1 MGGVRLLAIGEVM
14 AEIRPAAEGGFVLG
28 FAGDTYNTA
37 VYAAREMRH
46 PGNVGYVTRIGR
58 EPLSKALL
66 EQAAAEGLDVG
77 HIAVDDDRNIGI
89 YAVATDAHG
98 ERSFSYWRSQS
109 AARRLF
115 AVEETALFMPPAEI
129 IYLSGI
135 TLAILTPEAR
145 SRLFD
150 RLAELRETNGTKVAF
165 DSNFRPALWETAIAR
180 ASMDRM
186 WDLTDIALPSMDDEM
201 AISGVDAE
209 SAVIDRFAGRT
220 WDGVAIKRGVRGP
233 VSPFIAPSDMPDLRR
248 QKRWSIP
255 PPRRVTAS
263 IPSYLAAF
271 LNGAGRSTACAPGT
285 ELAARGWSDSPGAII
300 PPRRQLVAF
309 IGQTLCGFK
318 TGSV

>member
-58 EPLSKALL
+58 EPLSTALL

-135 TLAILTPEAR
+135 TLAILTPAAR

-165 DSNFRPALWETAIAR
+165 DSNFRPALWEDPAIAR

-233 VSPFIAPSDMPDLRR
+233 VSPFIAPADMPDF
-248 QKRWSIP
+248 P
-255 PPRRVTAS
+255 PAEAVVDTTAAGDS
-263 IPSYLAAF
+263 FNAGYLAAF
-271 LNGAGRSTACAPGT
+271 LNGAGEIDRMRAGHR
-285 ELAARGWSDSPGAII
+285 LAARVVGSPGAIM
-300 PPRRQLVAF
+300 PRDA
-309 IGQTLCGFK
+309 G
-318 TGSV
+318 

>member
-14 AEIRPAAEGGFVLG
+14 AEIRPGAEGGFVLG

-135 TLAILTPEAR
+135 TLAILTPAAR

-165 DSNFRPALWETAIAR
+165 DSNFRPALWEDPATAR

-233 VSPFIAPSDMPDLRR
+233 VSPFIAPSDMPDF
-248 QKRWSIP
+248 P
-255 PPRRVTAS
+255 PAEAVVDTTAAGDS
-263 IPSYLAAF
+263 FNAGYLAAF
-271 LNGAGRSTACAPGT
+271 LNGAGEIDRMRAGHR
-285 ELAARGWSDSPGAII
+285 LAARVVGSPGAIM
-300 PPRRQLVAF
+300 PRDA
-309 IGQTLCGFK
+309 G
-318 TGSV
+318 

>member
-14 AEIRPAAEGGFVLG
+14 AEIRPGAEGGFVLG

-135 TLAILTPEAR
+135 TLAILTPAAR

-165 DSNFRPALWETAIAR
+165 DSNFRPALWEDPAIAR

-233 VSPFIAPSDMPDLRR
+233 VSPFIAPSDMPDF
-248 QKRWSIP
+248 P
-255 PPRRVTAS
+255 PAEAVVDTTAAGDS
-263 IPSYLAAF
+263 FNAGYLAAF
-271 LNGAGRSTACAPGT
+271 LNGAGEIDRMRAGHR
-285 ELAARGWSDSPGAII
+285 LAARVVGSPGAIM
-300 PPRRQLVAF
+300 PRDA
-309 IGQTLCGFK
+309 G
-318 TGSV
+318 

>member
-14 AEIRPAAEGGFVLG
+14 AEIRPGAEGGFVLG

-58 EPLSKALL
+58 EPLSTALL

-135 TLAILTPEAR
+135 TLAILTPAAR

-165 DSNFRPALWETAIAR
+165 DSNFRPALWEDPAIAR

-209 SAVIDRFAGRT
+209 SAVIDRFTGRT

-233 VSPFIAPSDMPDLRR
+233 VSPFIAPADMPDF
-248 QKRWSIP
+248 P
-255 PPRRVTAS
+255 PAEAVVDTTAAGDS
-263 IPSYLAAF
+263 FNAGYLAAF
-271 LNGAGRSTACAPGT
+271 LNGAGEIDRMRAGHR
-285 ELAARGWSDSPGAII
+285 LAARVVGSPGAIM
-300 PPRRQLVAF
+300 PRDA
-309 IGQTLCGFK
+309 G
-318 TGSV
+318 